1 MPEATPP
8 TSSPTTGKMP
18 NKTTTSQ
25 VVRGVDAALL
35 SKLPKK
41 PLTAEQQAQAI
52 RQAKEQAQM
61 RVTLGKQLLQ
71 AANTRL
77 TQQHDALQAIRT
89 EQTGLRDQLQQDVA
103 QSLQQY
109 DQWLGQ
115 ADERFSQR
123 FDAIEARMTQAE
135 AAIAESAR
143 DIKLL
148 LAKADQLLPT
158 PGSRS
163 PTPSQPTQA
172 QAPEAHQSD
181 AGSGFKPD
189 SRSEPASKPASSS
202 SDTLDAIIQG
212 LQDAR

>member
-8 TSSPTTGKMP
+8 TPTIASKTAAAKPTTAK
-18 NKTTTSQ
+18 
-25 VVRGVDAALL
+25 VVRGADAALL

-41 PLTAEQQAQAI
+41 PLTPEQQAQAI
-52 RQAKEQAQM
+52 RRAKEQAQT

-89 EQTGLRDQLQQDVA
+89 EQADLRDQLQQDVA

-115 ADERFSQR
+115 ADERFSKR

-135 AAIAESAR
+135 AAIAESTR

-148 LAKADQLLPT
+148 LTKADQLLPA
-158 PGSRS
+158 PYLGH
-163 PTPSQPTQA
+163 PTSSQPTQI
-172 QAPEAHQSD
+172 QASEAHSPD
-181 AGSGFKPD
+181 AGPSFKPD
-189 SRSEPASKPASSS
+189 PRPKSESKPVSSS
-202 SDTLDAIIQG
+202 PDTLDAIIQG
-212 LQDAR
+212 LQNAR